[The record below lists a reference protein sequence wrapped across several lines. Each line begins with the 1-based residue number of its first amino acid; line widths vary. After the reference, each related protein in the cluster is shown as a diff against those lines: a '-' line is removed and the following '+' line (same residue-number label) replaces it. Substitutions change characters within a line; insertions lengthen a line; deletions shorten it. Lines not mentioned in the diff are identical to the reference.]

1 MEEKRPFGDYIRRKR
16 QEAGLTQR
24 ELAARLFVTESSVS
38 KWERGLSYPDVPII
52 TSICKEL
59 GISEH
64 EFFTACDDD
73 KAHAQERAA
82 AIWRAVKKSY
92 RIICLV
98 SYAIALVTC
107 FICDLAIF
115 HTLDWF
121 WIVLTSLALAFCF
134 TNLPAYVTK
143 ERVAVCLGA
152 ATACLILLLL
162 SCWWYVGGKWVLGG
176 MVITAVSLALPW
188 GWWAVWRFYGKHVLP
203 LCVAWTTVW
212 VFPLLAVIR
221 VFVEGGENWLWGLA
235 YPLALVG
242 GVFLWGYYLALR
254 LPGSAAKD
262 RAVRSLERP
271 GHPDGQQPVRRAAG
285 GGLHRR
291 AIFAILLH
299 PRYAGSPAG
308 GRPGLG
314 QYPRHPYPCRR
325 RRGFDH
331 RRRGGGVPKTHTN
344 GAISRRRASPSG
356 EALLHER
363 KIRSFSG
370 FSKQKPK
377 CP

>member
-82 AIWRAVKKSY
+82 AIWHRLTKAF
-92 RIICLV
+92 RTTCLV

-115 HTLDWF
+115 HALDWF

-134 TNLPAYVTK
+134 TNLPAYVQK

-152 ATACLILLLL
+152 ATACLMLLLL
-162 SCWWYVGGKWVLGG
+162 SCWFYVGGKWVLAGLI
-176 MVITAVSLALPW
+176 ITAVSLALPW
-188 GWWAVWRFYGKHVLP
+188 GWWAIWRFYGKHIP
-203 LCVAWTTVW
+203 TLCV
-212 VFPLLAVIR
+212 
-221 VFVEGGENWLWGLA
+221 A

-242 GVFLWGYYLALR
+242 GAFLWGYYLALR
-254 LPGSAAKD
+254 LPKAPLLKAGLCVLLSALATPTFNSLCD
-262 RAVRSLERP
+262 ALLGEGYAAVPFLQYFSIPAMLARLRV
-271 GHPDGQQPVRRAAG
+271 GDPDWVNILITLILAATGVVLTVIG
-285 GGLHRR
+285 GV
-291 AIFAILLH
+291 
-299 PRYAGSPAG
+299 
-308 GRPGLG
+308 
-314 QYPRHPYPCRR
+314 QE
-325 RRGFDH
+325 H
-331 RRRGGGVPKTHTN
+331 RRRKD
-344 GAISRRRASPSG
+344 SRAD
-356 EALLHER
+356 R
-363 KIRSFSG
+363 KPG
-370 FSKQKPK
+370 
-377 CP
+377 

>member
-73 KAHAQERAA
+73 KAHAQARSA
-82 AIWRAVKKSY
+82 AIWHAVKKSF

-115 HTLDWF
+115 HALDWF

-134 TNLPAYVTK
+134 TNLPAYVQM

-162 SCWWYVGGKWVLGG
+162 SCWWYVGGKWVLAGL
-176 MVITAVSLALPW
+176 VITAVSLALPW
-188 GWWAVWRFYGKHVLP
+188 GWWAIWRFYGKHILT

-221 VFVEGGENWLWGLA
+221 AFVEGGENWLLGLA
-235 YPLALVG
+235 FPLALVG
-242 GVFLWGYYLALR
+242 GAFLWCYYLALR
-254 LPGSAAKD
+254 LPKAPLLKAGLCVLLSALATPTVNSLCD
-262 RAVRSLERP
+262 ALLGEGYTAVPFLQYFSIPAMLARLRV
-271 GHPDGQQPVRRAAG
+271 GDPDWVNILLTIILTAAG
-285 GGLHRR
+285 IALT
-291 AIFAILLH
+291 IV
-299 PRYAGSPAG
+299 
-308 GRPGLG
+308 
-314 QYPRHPYPCRR
+314 
-325 RRGFDH
+325 
-331 RRRGGGVPKTHTN
+331 GGVSEYQK
-344 GAISRRRASPSG
+344 R
-356 EALLHER
+356 
-363 KIRSFSG
+363 
-370 FSKQKPK
+370 KQKER
-377 CP
+377 

>member
-73 KAHAQERAA
+73 KAHAQARSA
-82 AIWRAVKKSY
+82 AIWHAVKKSF

-134 TNLPAYVTK
+134 TNLPAYVQK
-143 ERVAVCLGA
+143 ERIAVCLGA

-162 SCWWYVGGKWVLGG
+162 SCWWYVGGKWVLAGLI
-176 MVITAVSLALPW
+176 ITAVSLALPW
-188 GWWAVWRFYGKHVLP
+188 GWWAVWRFYGKHILT

-221 VFVEGGENWLWGLA
+221 AFVEGGENWLLGLA
-235 YPLALVG
+235 FPLALVG
-242 GVFLWGYYLALR
+242 GAFLWGYYLALR
-254 LPGSAAKD
+254 LPKAPLLKAGLCVLLTALATPTVNSLCDALLGEGYT
-262 RAVRSLERP
+262 AVPFLQYFSIPAMLARLRV
-271 GHPDGQQPVRRAAG
+271 GDPDWVNILITLILAAAG
-285 GGLHRR
+285 VVLTV
-291 AIFAILLH
+291 I
-299 PRYAGSPAG
+299 
-308 GRPGLG
+308 
-314 QYPRHPYPCRR
+314 
-325 RRGFDH
+325 
-331 RRRGGGVPKTHTN
+331 GGV
-344 GAISRRRASPSG
+344 G
-356 EALLHER
+356 EY
-363 KIRSFSG
+363 
-370 FSKQKPK
+370 QKRTQTEQ
-377 CP
+377 

>member
-92 RIICLV
+92 RVICLV

-121 WIVLTSLALAFCF
+121 WIVLASLALAFCF
-134 TNLPAYVTK
+134 TNLPAYVRR
-143 ERVAVCLGA
+143 ERAAVCLGA
-152 ATACLILLLL
+152 ATVCLTLLLL
-162 SCWWYVGGKWVLGG
+162 SCWAYVGDRWIMGG
-176 MVITAVSLALPW
+176 LAITAASLALPW
-188 GWWAVWRFYGKHVLP
+188 GWWAIWRFYGKRVLP

-221 VFVEGGENWLWGLA
+221 VFVSGEEAWLLTLA

-254 LPGSAAKD
+254 LPKAPLLKAGLCGLLTALATPTFNGLCDILLGEGYAAVPFLQYFSIPAMLARLRVGD
-262 RAVRSLERP
+262 
-271 GHPDGQQPVRRAAG
+271 PDWVNILVTLILAAAG
-285 GGLHRR
+285 VVLTVVGG
-291 AIFAILLH
+291 AQE
-299 PRYAGSPAG
+299 Y
-308 GRPGLG
+308 
-314 QYPRHPYPCRR
+314 RR
-325 RRGFDH
+325 RKD
-331 RRRGGGVPKTHTN
+331 
-344 GAISRRRASPSG
+344 SRA
-356 EALLHER
+356 ETV
-363 KIRSFSG
+363 
-370 FSKQKPK
+370 
-377 CP
+377 

>member
-73 KAHAQERAA
+73 KAHAQERSA
-82 AIWRAVKKSY
+82 AIWRAVKKSF

-98 SYAIALVTC
+98 GYTVALVTC

-115 HTLDWF
+115 HGLDWF

-134 TNLPAYVTK
+134 TNLPAYVQK
-143 ERVAVCLGA
+143 ERIAVCLGA
-152 ATACLILLLL
+152 ATTCLMLLLL
-162 SCWWYVGGKWVLGG
+162 SCWFYVGGKWVLAGLA
-176 MVITAVSLALPW
+176 ITAVSLALPW
-188 GWWAVWRFYGKHVLP
+188 GWWAIWRFYGKYVP
-203 LCVAWTTVW
+203 TLCVALTTVW
-212 VFPLLAVIR
+212 VFPLLAVIQI
-221 VFVEGGENWLWGLA
+221 FAGGGENWLLGLA

-254 LPGSAAKD
+254 LPKTPLLKTGLCLLLSALATPTFNALCD
-262 RAVRSLERP
+262 VLLGEGYTAVPFLQYFSIPALLARLRVAD
-271 GHPDGQQPVRRAAG
+271 PDWVNILITLILAAAG
-285 GGLHRR
+285 IVLT
-291 AIFAILLH
+291 I
-299 PRYAGSPAG
+299 AG
-308 GRPGLG
+308 GAAE
-314 QYPRHPYPCRR
+314 H
-325 RRGFDH
+325 
-331 RRRGGGVPKTHTN
+331 
-344 GAISRRRASPSG
+344 
-356 EALLHER
+356 
-363 KIRSFSG
+363 
-370 FSKQKPK
+370 QKPTQK
-377 CP
+377 EC

>member
-82 AIWRAVKKSY
+82 AIWHGLTKTFRV
-92 RIICLV
+92 ICLV
-98 SYAIALVTC
+98 GYAVALVTC

-115 HTLDWF
+115 HALDWF
-121 WIVLTSLALAFCF
+121 WIVLTALALAFCF
-134 TNLPAYVTK
+134 TNLPAYVKK
-143 ERVAVCLGA
+143 ERIAVCLGA
-152 ATACLILLLL
+152 ATACLMLLLL
-162 SCWWYVGGKWVLGG
+162 SCWLYVGGKWILAGLA
-176 MVITAVSLALPW
+176 ITAVSLALPW
-188 GWWAVWRFYGKHVLP
+188 GWWAIWRFYGKHVLT
-203 LCVAWTTVW
+203 LCVALTTVW

-221 VFVEGGENWLWGLA
+221 VFAGGG
-235 YPLALVG
+235 G
-242 GVFLWGYYLALR
+242 GVAFALGLSPCAGGR
-254 LPGSAAKD
+254 GVSVGLLSGPAAAQEPATKD

-271 GHPDGQQPVRRAAG
+271 RHPNVQRPVRRAAG
-285 GGLHRR
+285 GGVRQR
-291 AIFAILLH
+291 ALPAILFRPGH
-299 PRYAGSPAG
+299 GGPPAG

-314 QYPRHPYPCRR
+314 QYPYHPHPRR
-325 RRGFDH
+325 RRHCFD
-331 RRRGGGVPKTHTN
+331 RYRRGGGVPPQEENNVGAHTVRPY
-344 GAISRRRASPSG
+344 GPTRASGPT
-356 EALLHER
+356 
-363 KIRSFSG
+363 
-370 FSKQKPK
+370 
-377 CP
+377 

>member
-16 QEAGLTQR
+16 QEVGLTQR

-82 AIWRAVKKSY
+82 AIWHRLTKSF
-92 RIICLV
+92 RITCLV

-115 HTLDWF
+115 HALDWF

-134 TNLPAYVTK
+134 TNLPTYVQM

-152 ATACLILLLL
+152 ATACLMLLLL
-162 SCWWYVGGKWVLGG
+162 SCWWYVGGKWVLAGLI
-176 MVITAVSLALPW
+176 ITAVSLALPW
-188 GWWAVWRFYGKHVLP
+188 GWWAVWRFYGKHILT

-221 VFVEGGENWLWGLA
+221 AFVEGGENWLLGLA
-235 YPLALVG
+235 FPLALVG
-242 GVFLWGYYLALR
+242 GAFLWCYYLALR
-254 LPGSAAKD
+254 LPKAPLLKAGLCVLLSALATPTVNSLCD
-262 RAVRSLERP
+262 ALLGEGYTAVPFLQYFSIPAMLARLRA
-271 GHPDGQQPVRRAAG
+271 GDPDWVNILVTLILATAG
-285 GGLHRR
+285 VVLTV
-291 AIFAILLH
+291 I
-299 PRYAGSPAG
+299 
-308 GRPGLG
+308 
-314 QYPRHPYPCRR
+314 
-325 RRGFDH
+325 
-331 RRRGGGVPKTHTN
+331 GGV
-344 GAISRRRASPSG
+344 G
-356 EALLHER
+356 EY
-363 KIRSFSG
+363 
-370 FSKQKPK
+370 QKRTQTEQ
-377 CP
+377 

>member
-52 TSICKEL
+52 TSICQEL

-73 KAHAQERAA
+73 KAHAQERSA
-82 AIWRAVKKSY
+82 AIWHAVKKNF

-107 FICDLAIF
+107 FICDLAVF

-134 TNLPAYVTK
+134 TNLPAYVKK
-143 ERVAVCLGA
+143 ERIAVCLGA
-152 ATACLILLLL
+152 ATACLALLLL
-162 SCWWYVGGKWVLGG
+162 SCWFYVGDRWILGG
-176 MVITAVSLALPW
+176 LAITAASLALPW
-188 GWWAVWRFYGKHVLP
+188 GWWAIWRFYGKHVLA

-221 VFVEGGENWLWGLA
+221 AFVEGGENWLLTLA

-254 LPGSAAKD
+254 LPKTPLLKLGLFLLVTTLATPTVNSLCD
-262 RAVRSLERP
+262 VLLGEGYTAVPFLQYFSVPAMLVRLRM
-271 GHPDGQQPVRRAAG
+271 GDPDWVNILLTLLLAAAG
-285 GGLHRR
+285 IGLTVV
-291 AIFAILLH
+291 
-299 PRYAGSPAG
+299 
-308 GRPGLG
+308 
-314 QYPRHPYPCRR
+314 
-325 RRGFDH
+325 
-331 RRRGGGVPKTHTN
+331 GGVREYR
-344 GAISRRRASPSG
+344 SRK
-356 EALLHER
+356 E
-363 KIRSFSG
+363 IM
-370 FSKQKPK
+370 
-377 CP
+377 